1 MENIFILRNNRLLLY
16 WNLIYFFICRMLS
29 LHESG
34 FIAKW
39 KTDRWPERKCDET
52 QSFII
57 DGISL
62 EEIQSSFY
70 LIAIGFVCSCIVLS
84 IEKMLFSCHNNKST
98 KKQLPNDQVEK
109 QAWFFVQERRL
120 IIFTINCEDLRDRI
134 NCLLKINLWYILLT
148 SANDFLRR
156 INCLLKRN
164 LWYIL
169 LTSANDFLRV
179 ISFPSSKE
187 GYDISEIWFIS
198 IVHIQQT

>member
-1 MENIFILRNNRLLLY
+1 MKIDLFCEITVYYFIEI
-16 WNLIYFFICRMLS
+16 WFIFFICRMLS

-52 QSFII
+52 QSFNI

-84 IEKMLFSCHNNKST
+84 IEKMLFTCHNYKST
-98 KKQLPNDQVEK
+98 KRQLPNDQVEK
-109 QAWFFVQERRL
+109 QAWCFVQERCL
-120 IIFTINCEDLRDRI
+120 LIFTINGEHLRDGI
-134 NCLLKINLWYILLT
+134 NCL
-148 SANDFLRR
+148 S
-156 INCLLKRN
+156 KRN

-179 ISFPSSKE
+179 NSFPSSKE
-187 GYDISEIWFIS
+187 GHDISEILFIS
-198 IVHIQQT
+198 IVHMQQTWRREW

>member
-1 MENIFILRNNRLLLY
+1 MKIDLFCEITVYYFIEI
-16 WNLIYFFICRMLS
+16 WFIFFICRMLS

-52 QSFII
+52 QSFNI

-84 IEKMLFSCHNNKST
+84 IEKMLFTCHNYKST
-98 KKQLPNDQVEK
+98 KRQLPNDQVEK
-109 QAWFFVQERRL
+109 QAWCFAQERCL
-120 IIFTINCEDLRDRI
+120 LIFTLNGEHLRDEI
-134 NCLLKINLWYILLT
+134 NCLSKG
-148 SANDFLRR
+148 
-156 INCLLKRN
+156 N

-179 ISFPSSKE
+179 NSLPSSKE
-187 GYDISEIWFIS
+187 GHDISEILFIS
-198 IVHIQQT
+198 IVHMQQTWRREW